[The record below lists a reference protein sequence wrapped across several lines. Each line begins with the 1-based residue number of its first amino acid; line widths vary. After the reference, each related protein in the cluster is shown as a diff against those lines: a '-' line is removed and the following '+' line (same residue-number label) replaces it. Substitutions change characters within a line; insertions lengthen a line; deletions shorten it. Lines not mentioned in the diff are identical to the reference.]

1 MAGRTPV
8 PERENIASLAEHGAT
23 MVIFLSASL
32 LDGLQEALLQ
42 GAYTQQTPA
51 ALVYKATWPE
61 EKVVRCP
68 LGELAQAGRDQ
79 GISKTALVLVGDF
92 LSEDYTRSRLYAPDF
107 STEFRRASE

>member
-1 MAGRTPV
+1 
-8 PERENIASLAEHGAT
+8 

-68 LGELAQAGRDQ
+68 LGELAQAGRDH

-92 LSEDYTRSRLYAPDF
+92 FVGRYTRSRLYAPDF

>member
-68 LGELAQAGRDQ
+68 LGELGS
-79 GISKTALVLVGDF
+79 GGT
-92 LSEDYTRSRLYAPDF
+92 
-107 STEFRRASE
+107 

>member
-1 MAGRTPV
+1 M
-8 PERENIASLAEHGAT
+8 
-23 MVIFLSASL
+23 IFLSASL

-68 LGELAQAGRDQ
+68 LGELAQAGRDH

-92 LSEDYTRSRLYAPDF
+92 LSGDYTRSRLYAPDF
-107 STEFRRASE
+107 STEFRMASE

>member
-68 LGELAQAGRDQ
+68 LGELAQAGCDH

-92 LSEDYTRSRLYAPDF
+92 LSGDYTRSRLYAPDF